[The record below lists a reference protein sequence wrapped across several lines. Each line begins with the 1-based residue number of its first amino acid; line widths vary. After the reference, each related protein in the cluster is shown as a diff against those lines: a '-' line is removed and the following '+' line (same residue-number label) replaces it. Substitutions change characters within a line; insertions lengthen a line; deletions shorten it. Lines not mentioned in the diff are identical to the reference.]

1 MTFRPKRRFAVLC
14 TAVLSSG
21 CGITGSWKTV
31 EVRPKGAAFPIN
43 QVTFDT
49 KGKYTASGGFTAH
62 GAYNGNTHTTT
73 GAYTQRLGTLQ
84 LSPIGG
90 PMLEYKAH
98 RRLDGKLV
106 MTLRMPG
113 QEREVSA
120 VLGPAKP

>member
-1 MTFRPKRRFAVLC
+1 MFQPKRRFAVLC
-14 TAVLSSG
+14 AVVLSSG
-21 CGITGSWKTV
+21 CGIAGSWKTV

-49 KGKYTASGGFTAH
+49 KGKYTASGGFTAQ

-73 GAYTQRLGTLQ
+73 GAYTQRFGTLR

-106 MTLRMPG
+106 MTLKIPG
-113 QEREVSA
+113 QDPEVTA
-120 VLGPAKP
+120 VLSSAAP